1 MCTISHGRNLNKMY
15 GEGAKQKDQEKPLRL
30 DGKLDNIYEIE
41 GYRIRRYVD
50 NEGQVAIILVKRI
63 GTKRVYNPERKVT
76 LDVKYLLCMSLSC
89 DNSLQV

>member
-15 GEGAKQKDQEKPLRL
+15 GESAKQKDQEKPLRL

-50 NEGQVAIILVKRI
+50 NEGQGAIILVKRI
-63 GTKRVYNPERKVT
+63 GTKRVYNQERKVT
-76 LDVKYLLCMSLSC
+76 LDVEYPTMYVPKLR
-89 DNSLQV
+89 

>member
-41 GYRIRRYVD
+41 GYRIRRD
-50 NEGQVAIILVKRI
+50 MWTMRGR
-63 GTKRVYNPERKVT
+63 
-76 LDVKYLLCMSLSC
+76 
-89 DNSLQV
+89 

>member
-15 GEGAKQKDQEKPLRL
+15 GESAKQKDQEKPLRL

-50 NEGQVAIILVKRI
+50 NEGQVAIIIVKRI
-63 GTKRVYNPERKVT
+63 GTKRAYNPERKVT
-76 LDVKYLLCMSLSC
+76 LDAECSPMYIPKLR
-89 DNSLQV
+89 

>member
-63 GTKRVYNPERKVT
+63 GTKKCYITVLRIQRFGERLAFK
-76 LDVKYLLCMSLSC
+76 DEKSSYP
-89 DNSLQV
+89 NG

>member
-41 GYRIRRYVD
+41 GYRICRYVD

-63 GTKRVYNPERKVT
+63 ETKRVYNPERKVT
-76 LDVKYLLCMSLSC
+76 LDVEYPSMYVPKLR
-89 DNSLQV
+89 

>member
-15 GEGAKQKDQEKPLRL
+15 GEGAKQKDQEKHLRL
-30 DGKLDNIYEIE
+30 DGKLDNIYE

-63 GTKRVYNPERKVT
+63 GTKRVYNQERKVT
-76 LDVKYLLCMSLSC
+76 LDVEYPTMYVPKLR
-89 DNSLQV
+89 

>member
-1 MCTISHGRNLNKMY
+1 MCTISHGRNLNKM
-15 GEGAKQKDQEKPLRL
+15 GAKQKDQEKPLRL
-30 DGKLDNIYEIE
+30 DGKLDNIFEIN

-76 LDVKYLLCMSLSC
+76 LDVEYPLYVCS
-89 DNSLQV
+89 